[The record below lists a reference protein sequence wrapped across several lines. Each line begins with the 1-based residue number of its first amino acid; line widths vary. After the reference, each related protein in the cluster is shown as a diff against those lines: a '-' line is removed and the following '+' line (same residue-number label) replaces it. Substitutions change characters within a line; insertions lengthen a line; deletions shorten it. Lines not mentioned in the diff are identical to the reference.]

1 MGASLRCAG
10 CQSVASMLVNRGAF
24 VNATLEL
31 RPTAATRPTIHRR
44 GSRLRAVAPLP
55 RRVLDPATDTLTQR
69 KLQPL
74 KEIRNHEA
82 NYRAVHSVVAN

>member
-1 MGASLRCAG
+1 MRSASGGCLAALRWLSICCVHVG
-10 CQSVASMLVNRGAF
+10 EPWR
-24 VNATLEL
+24 
-31 RPTAATRPTIHRR
+31 
-44 GSRLRAVAPLP
+44 SRLRAVAPLP

-74 KEIRNHEA
+74 KEITNHGA